1 MIGEIVVG
9 GLLLLLVVIVIAALV
24 FQYDS
29 VHPEVAEGAK
39 EHEPTDGITETRK
52 PLSERVKPF
61 EVDVKGYDTGRQ
73 DVAYG
78 FPVTDKQ

>member
-9 GLLLLLVVIVIAALV
+9 GLMLLLVVIVIAAMV

-29 VHPEVAEGAK
+29 VHPEVAEGTK
-39 EHEPTDGITETRK
+39 EPKPTDGIAETRK

-61 EVDVKGYDTGRQ
+61 VIDSERFETGRQ
-73 DVAYG
+73 DTAYG

>member
-9 GLLLLLVVIVIAALV
+9 GLMLLLVVIVIAAMV
-24 FQYDS
+24 FQYDN
-29 VHPEVAEGAK
+29 VHPEVAEGTK
-39 EHEPTDGITETRK
+39 EPESTDGIAETRK

-61 EVDVKGYDTGRQ
+61 AVDSKRFETGRQ
-73 DVAYG
+73 DTAYG